1 MKTQA
6 LKHFRA
12 KLAAGEPVYGLWVT
26 LESASITEMAVAL
39 GMDWV
44 VVDAEHGHLDWKEIN
59 EHIRAG
65 MRSDTLVLVRL
76 AERSTSLT
84 KRALDIG
91 ADGIVIPWVETA
103 EQIEEAIRD
112 CRYPPEGRRGI
123 GGERATAWGQCLA
136 QHTSEANEHVLM
148 VPLIESVAAIPN
160 VPAMCRVDGT
170 DVFFFGPADF
180 SASAGYRG
188 QWEGPGI
195 AEQIL
200 QLKDVMIEAGKHC
213 GLLTSSY
220 ENIAERRDQGFQMLG
235 VGSDCGLLLR
245 SLHQALQAA
254 DRDRLLAPS
263 LDPKNGKAVQLP
275 LSRPPKGMTPDRDE
289 VITTCGQGESVELE
303 PGVMLEVLV
312 GKFNTARGM
321 TTGIV
326 TMRPKALLDYHA
338 HPCGESITVLDGQAE
353 VSVDGRT
360 YRLGPLDNITIPRWL
375 PHQTR
380 NPDSGTVVR
389 LHVALAMCPPERE
402 LVSRKFDRTELPM
415 ESNGMPGCERVTRF
429 WRTERMQGVGPG
441 AEFIDYFNDSLVPG
455 IGMSGGFARFAPGG
469 RLPDHLHD
477 FDESICIIRGEANCL
492 VDGRQ
497 YSLSD
502 GATAMVPRG
511 RVHYFINN
519 SSDQMEM
526 IWVYAGPMPERI
538 VIAAG
543 FMRDATNPLSIP
555 IAPIKGR
562 YDKT

>member
-6 LKHFRA
+6 LKRFRA
-12 KLAAGEPVYGLWVT
+12 KLKAGDPVYGLWVT

-65 MRSDTLVLVRL
+65 LRSDTLVLVRL
-76 AERSTSLT
+76 VERNTSLT

-91 ADGIVIPWVETA
+91 ADGIVIPWVESA

-123 GGERATAWGQCLA
+123 GGERATAWGQCFA
-136 QHTSEANEHVLM
+136 QHTFEANEHVLM

-160 VPAMCRVDGT
+160 VPAMCQVNGT

-180 SASAGYRG
+180 SASAGHRG
-188 QWEGPGI
+188 QWEGPGV

-200 QLKDVMIEAGKHC
+200 RLKDVFIAAGKHC
-213 GLLTSSY
+213 GLLTTSN
-220 ENIAERRDQGFQMLG
+220 ENIAERRDQGFRMLG
-235 VGSDCGLLLR
+235 VGTDSGLLLR

-263 LDPKNGKAVQLP
+263 LDPADGSTVQPP
-275 LSRPPKGMTPDRDE
+275 LSRPPKGMTPDRNE
-289 VITTCGQGESVELE
+289 VIITRGQGESVELE
-303 PGVMLEVLV
+303 PGVMLEMLV

-326 TMRPKALLDYHA
+326 TIRPEAQLNYHA
-338 HPCGESITVLDGQAE
+338 HPCGESVTVLEGEAE
-353 VSVDGRT
+353 ISVEGRT

-375 PHQTR
+375 PHQSR
-380 NPDSGTVVR
+380 NPDPDNVVR
-389 LHVALAMCPPERE
+389 LHVALAMSPPERE
-402 LVSRKFDRTELPM
+402 LVTRTFDRKDMPLEAK
-415 ESNGMPGCERVTRF
+415 GMPGFELVTRF
-429 WRTERMQGVGPG
+429 LSADRLQGVGSG
-441 AEFIDYFNDSLVPG
+441 AEFIDYFNESLIPG

-469 RLPDHLHD
+469 RLPDHLHN
-477 FDESICIIRGEANCL
+477 FDESICIIRGEASCL
-492 VDGRQ
+492 VEGHQ
-497 YSLSD
+497 YSLSNCT
-502 GATAMVPRG
+502 TAMVPRG

-519 SSDQMEM
+519 SLEQMEM

-538 VIAAG
+538 VIVPG
-543 FMRDATNPLSIP
+543 FKRE
-555 IAPIKGR
+555 R
-562 YDKT
+562 CE